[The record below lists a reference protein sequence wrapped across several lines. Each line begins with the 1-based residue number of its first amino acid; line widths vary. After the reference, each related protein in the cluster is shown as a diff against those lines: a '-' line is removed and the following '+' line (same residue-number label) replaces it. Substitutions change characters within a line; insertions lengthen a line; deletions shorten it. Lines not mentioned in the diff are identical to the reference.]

1 MRWIIGDIHGMLR
14 PLETLLVS
22 IRARD
27 WNPRFIFAGDYVN
40 RGPDSA
46 RVIDLLISLKDAT
59 FIRGNHDD
67 IFDLVLHGE
76 CYVNDE
82 KSPDPLTAFRWF
94 CQHGLRST
102 LTSYR
107 ISPAD
112 IDNLL
117 RRPNPQRLAHMLGA
131 VPPSHRKFIRSLI
144 PFTEFEDIFVA
155 HAMWDINTPDDM
167 EKLLE
172 KDHRVRHQL
181 LWGRYTPEEIAKPK
195 VWRRTGYFGHTPVI
209 NYDPATN
216 VPIRGPRIVLTD
228 TGAALGPR
236 GRLTAVCPDS
246 GVVLQVDPNGI
257 FADG

>member
-27 WNPRFIFAGDYVN
+27 WNPKFIFAGDYVN

-46 RVIDLLISLKDAT
+46 RVIDLLLSLDDAV

-94 CQHGLRST
+94 SQHGLKTT

-107 ISPAD
+107 INPVD
-112 IDNLL
+112 IDNLI

-131 VPPSHRKFIRSLI
+131 IPPAHRRFIRTLV
-144 PFTEFEDIFVA
+144 PYVEFEDIFVA
-155 HAMWDINTPDDM
+155 HAMWNTDKPDDLA
-167 EKLLE
+167 KSLE
-172 KDHRVRHQL
+172 KDNRARHRL
-181 LWGRYTPEEIAKPK
+181 LWGRYSSEEIANPK
-195 VWRRTGYFGHTPVI
+195 IWRRTGYFGHTPVI
-209 NYDPATN
+209 NYNPSAN
-216 VPIRGPRIVLTD
+216 VPIRGPQIVLTD

-236 GRLTAVCPDS
+236 GRLSAVCADS

-257 FADG
+257 FDSA